1 MIAGNEWLD
10 IQNLKKD
17 KFRINDCREWTDYRI
32 NLEISESAKT
42 NTQLLRKWLFL
53 KLKN

>member
-17 KFRINDCREWTDYRI
+17 KFRINDCREWMARY
-32 NLEISESAKT
+32 SE
-42 NTQLLRKWLFL
+42 L
-53 KLKN
+53 KKR